1 MKQKIKEAQ
10 KIRYPTSQ
18 QPLPVRSMQPL
29 WLHFAI
35 LFKKPVVYHYNL
47 SAKMPLLKGAVHSL
61 VEKEKTVVI
70 FVVNFLTNGPITRW
84 GGTFAYE

>member
-1 MKQKIKEAQ
+1 M
-10 KIRYPTSQ
+10 RYPTSQ

-29 WLHFAI
+29 GLQFAV

-47 SAKMPLLKGAVHSL
+47 SAKMPYCLQLLLKGAVHSL

-84 GGTFAYE
+84 EELLLMNN